1 MSSQRF
7 EPVPDRDAATRLGA
21 ALRRIE
27 YSEDAIDD
35 LLGEDALSTDAADV
49 PVHER
54 RLRGDS
60 SPLAIAARFFLLQLP
75 VDLSAAAEALA
86 QDGIDALLTLGL
98 AAVDGQQLVPL
109 GRLVPAEELL
119 MAFDGFARGVDDP
132 PQYVAPY
139 TPTASW
145 LASLTPR
152 RHVARALDVGTGN
165 GIHALLAAQHSD
177 HVIATD
183 VNQRALAFTAINAA
197 LNELD
202 NIETRPGSLFEPVA
216 GETFDLI
223 TCNAPYVVSPESRW
237 EYRDGGLPADELSE
251 RVVRHAAES
260 LTEDGYASLLV
271 SWVAYDEDDPDA
283 RLDDW
288 LDGCGCDAWV
298 LGLAGADPLEH
309 AAGWNEHLASE
320 PDAFGAALDEWTD
333 YFSSLG
339 VEWISEGAVLLHRRS
354 GQEHAIRVDPVDEES
369 LEFAGDQ
376 IERVF
381 ASHARLAGLAK
392 PDGLLDLVPVLAREV
407 NVEHRREHGSREPE
421 TVLVL
426 DEGTMTEYEL
436 DFDVAEVVAL
446 FDGDLT
452 LGRAIDR
459 VVRAYELDRREET
472 ELREDS
478 LAEVTDLL
486 ALGIAELR

>member
-1 MSSQRF
+1 
-7 EPVPDRDAATRLGA
+7 
-21 ALRRIE
+21 
-27 YSEDAIDD
+27 
-35 LLGEDALSTDAADV
+35 
-49 PVHER
+49 
-54 RLRGDS
+54 
-60 SPLAIAARFFLLQLP
+60 
-75 VDLSAAAEALA
+75 
-86 QDGIDALLTLGL
+86 
-98 AAVDGQQLVPL
+98 
-109 GRLVPAEELL
+109 

-132 PQYVAPY
+132 PRFVAPY

-202 NIETRPGSLFEPVA
+202 NIETRLGQPLRA
-216 GETFDLI
+216 GRGRDVRPDHVQRAVRRL
-223 TCNAPYVVSPESRW
+223 ARSRRW

-251 RVVRHAAES
+251 RVVAQAAAS
-260 LTEDGYASLLV
+260 LTEDGFASLLV
-271 SWVAYDEDDPDA
+271 SWVADDEDDPDE

-309 AAGWNEHLASE
+309 AAGWNEHLASDPE
-320 PDAFGAALDEWTD
+320 AFGAALDEWTA

-339 VEWISEGAVLLHRRS
+339 VGWISEGAVLLHRRA
-354 GQEHAIRVDPVDEES
+354 GDEHAMRVDPVDDGR
-369 LEFAGDQ
+369 A
-376 IERVF
+376 RVRGRPDR
-381 ASHARLAGLAK
+381 ACVRLACATRRARRARR
-392 PDGLLDLVPVLAREV
+392 PARPRPVLAKEV
-407 NVEHRREHGSREPE
+407 SVEQRREPGAREPE

-426 DEGTMTEYEL
+426 DEGTMSEYEL

-459 VVRAYELDRREET
+459 VVRAYELDRREEA
-472 ELREDS
+472 ELRDDS

>member
-21 ALRRIE
+21 ALRRID

-75 VDLSAAAEALA
+75 VDLSTAAEALA

-202 NIETRPGSLFEPVA
+202 NIETRPGSLFEPVS

-223 TCNAPYVVSPESRW
+223 TCNAPTSSPGIEVGVPRRRVARRRALGARRPTSRQVAQ
-237 EYRDGGLPADELSE
+237 GGRLRLAPRQLGRLRRGRSGRAPRRLARRQRLR
-251 RVVRHAAES
+251 RV
-260 LTEDGYASLLV
+260 G
-271 SWVAYDEDDPDA
+271 A
-283 RLDDW
+283 R
-288 LDGCGCDAWV
+288 
-298 LGLAGADPLEH
+298 AGGRRPLEH
-309 AAGWNEHLASE
+309 AAGWNEHLA
-320 PDAFGAALDEWTD
+320 PDPEAYGAALDE
-333 YFSSLG
+333 
-339 VEWISEGAVLLHRRS
+339 
-354 GQEHAIRVDPVDEES
+354 
-369 LEFAGDQ
+369 
-376 IERVF
+376 
-381 ASHARLAGLAK
+381 
-392 PDGLLDLVPVLAREV
+392 
-407 NVEHRREHGSREPE
+407 
-421 TVLVL
+421 
-426 DEGTMTEYEL
+426 
-436 DFDVAEVVAL
+436 
-446 FDGDLT
+446 
-452 LGRAIDR
+452 
-459 VVRAYELDRREET
+459 
-472 ELREDS
+472 
-478 LAEVTDLL
+478 
-486 ALGIAELR
+486 